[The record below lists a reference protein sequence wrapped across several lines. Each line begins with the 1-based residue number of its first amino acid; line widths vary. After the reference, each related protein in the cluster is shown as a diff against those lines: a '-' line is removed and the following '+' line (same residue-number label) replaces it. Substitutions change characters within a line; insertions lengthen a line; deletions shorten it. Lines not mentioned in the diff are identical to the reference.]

1 MKVITV
7 AHQKGGV
14 GKTTLA
20 LNLAYCFK
28 DGLSVGLLDS
38 DPQESITG
46 LGELLEG
53 IDIIPNDKLRELGTL
68 PHDVIIIDTPP
79 YMTTKLPELFD
90 ISDYVLVPTKVGYL
104 DIMAI
109 KATIALFKEAQ
120 RKKSSLKGGIVLNMV
135 KQRMNLNDEIKDVLK
150 SYELP
155 TLNTMI
161 TDRQSYTRSVVSLG
175 VMGGEDIKAKDEIM
189 NLAGEILDALDL

>member
-53 IDIIPNDKLRELGTL
+53 IDIIPNDKLRELETL

-120 RKKSSLKGGIVLNMV
+120 RKKNALKGGIVLNMV

-189 NLAGEILDALDL
+189 NLAGEILDALNL